1 MRVLLRRYGFAVAY
15 LAGFL
20 AAELAYTLLDPDAQ
34 ARLIAW
40 ASTNVANL
48 EHEPVGPL
56 LVSAFV
62 TSGFFAAWPALIAP
76 AVFGA
81 NRALGNT
88 RTALICL
95 AGHVIGSLVSEGIL
109 AYRIDAGQLA
119 AANRH
124 ISDVGPS
131 YVVLSAVVIA
141 LACGSWLARA
151 LAAVDLVL
159 LVFPGQIFGGLSQLD
174 VPAVGHLTAALTA
187 AAATALILSRRRNP
201 RRRNPG
207 RRDPAAGTPTAA
219 TDPDEG
225 SGGHVTDG
233 HPDEV
238 GDRDGAGTQDQL
250 PDRAPPEWPVGQP
263 GHHAPAGD
271 RGDGGEP
278 EREDHQMQAGQVRD
292 ERDDRADRERGQRGT
307 RRHRRRGQLA
317 WIHA

>member
-1 MRVLLRRYGFAVAY
+1 VAVRVLLRRYAFAVAY

-20 AAELAYTLLDPDAQ
+20 AVELVYALLSPDAQ

-48 EHEPVGPL
+48 EHEPLGPL

-62 TSGFFAAWPALIAP
+62 TSGFFAAWPVLIVL

-81 NRALGNT
+81 NRALGNA
-88 RTALICL
+88 RAALVCL
-95 AGHVIGSLVSEGIL
+95 AAHVIGSLVSEGIV
-109 AYRIDAGQLA
+109 AYRIDAGQLS
-119 AANRH
+119 AANRYLT
-124 ISDVGPS
+124 DVGPS

-141 LACGSWLARA
+141 LACGGWLARA
-151 LAAVDLVL
+151 LAAVDLVV
-159 LVFPGQIFGGLSQLD
+159 LVFPGQIFAGLSQLD

-187 AAATALILSRRRNP
+187 AAATALILSRRNP
-201 RRRNPG
+201 SRRHPSRSQG
-207 RRDPAAGTPTAA
+207 
-219 TDPDEG
+219 PDEG
-225 SGGHVTDG
+225 SGSHVTDA

-238 GDRDGAGTQDQL
+238 GDRDGAGAQDQL
-250 PDRAPPEWPVGQP
+250 PDRTPPEWPVGQP

-307 RRHRRRGQLA
+307 RRHHRRGQLA

>member
-1 MRVLLRRYGFAVAY
+1 MRVVLRHYGFAVAY

-20 AAELAYTLLDPDAQ
+20 AVELVYALLSPDAQ

-48 EHEPVGPL
+48 EHEPLGPL

-62 TSGFFAAWPALIAP
+62 TSGFFAAWPVLIVL

-81 NRALGNT
+81 NRALGNA
-88 RTALICL
+88 RAALVCL

-109 AYRIDAGQLA
+109 AYRIDAGQLSV
-119 AANRH
+119 ANRH
-124 ISDVGPS
+124 ITDVGPS

-141 LACGSWLARA
+141 LVCGSWLART
-151 LAAVDLVL
+151 LAAVALVV

-187 AAATALILSRRRNP
+187 AAATALILSRRHP
-201 RRRNPG
+201 SRRNPS
-207 RRDPAAGTPTAA
+207 RRHPSRSQG
-219 TDPDEG
+219 PDEG
-225 SGGHVTDG
+225 SGGRVTDA

-238 GDRDGAGTQDQL
+238 GDRDGAGAQDQL
-250 PDRAPPEWPVGQP
+250 PDRAPPDWPVGQP

-307 RRHRRRGQLA
+307 RRHHRRGQLA
-317 WIHA
+317 RIHA